1 MKTFIEEIGDA
12 AMLGMLA
19 EECAELTQAA
29 LKFAR
34 YNRGEN
40 PTPKTYMQCLD
51 AFTEE
56 IADVQLII
64 DQFDNWIDKDRIKAI
79 KEQKMIRWT
88 IRMNKAKEGV

>member
-1 MKTFIEEIGDA
+1 MKTFIEEIGNA
-12 AMLGMLA
+12 AMLEMLA
-19 EECAELTQAA
+19 EECAELAHAA

-64 DQFDNWIDKDRIKAI
+64 DQFDDWIDKNRIKAI
-79 KEQKMIRWT
+79 KEQKTVRWAERIR
-88 IRMNKAKEGV
+88 KARKGD

>member
-12 AMLGMLA
+12 AMLEMLA

-88 IRMNKAKEGV
+88 IRMNKAKEGI

>member
-1 MKTFIEEIGDA
+1 
-12 AMLGMLA
+12 ML
-19 EECAELTQAA
+19 
-29 LKFAR
+29 
-34 YNRGEN
+34 
-40 PTPKTYMQCLD
+40 QCLD

-79 KEQKMIRWT
+79 KEQKMVRWT

>member
-12 AMLGMLA
+12 AMLEMLA

-64 DQFDNWIDKDRIKAI
+64 DQFENWIDKDRIKAI

>member
-12 AMLGMLA
+12 AMLEMLA

-40 PTPKTYMQCLD
+40 PTPQTYIQCLD

>member
-12 AMLGMLA
+12 AMLEMLA
-19 EECAELTQAA
+19 EECTDLAHAA

-64 DQFDNWIDKDRIKAI
+64 DQFDDWIDKSRIKAI
-79 KEQKMIRWT
+79 KEQKTVRWT
-88 IRMNKAKEGV
+88 ERIRNARKGD

>member
-12 AMLGMLA
+12 AMLEMLA
-19 EECAELTQAA
+19 EECAELAHAA

>member
-12 AMLGMLA
+12 AMLEMLA

-64 DQFDNWIDKDRIKAI
+64 DQFENWIDKNRIKAI
-79 KEQKMIRWT
+79 KEQKTVRWAERIR
-88 IRMNKAKEGV
+88 KARKGE

>member
-12 AMLGMLA
+12 AMLEMLA

>member
-12 AMLGMLA
+12 AMLEMLA

-51 AFTEE
+51 AFTE
-56 IADVQLII
+56 
-64 DQFDNWIDKDRIKAI
+64 
-79 KEQKMIRWT
+79 
-88 IRMNKAKEGV
+88 

>member
-1 MKTFIEEIGDA
+1 MKTFIDEIGDA
-12 AMLGMLA
+12 AMLEMLA
-19 EECAELTQAA
+19 EECTELAHAA

>member
-12 AMLGMLA
+12 AMLEMLA

-64 DQFDNWIDKDRIKAI
+64 DQFDNWIDKSRIKAI
-79 KEQKMIRWT
+79 KEQKTVRWT
-88 IRMNKAKEGV
+88 ERIRKAKKGE